1 MGDDVVRV
9 KASVAYLLGD
19 ISAPEERTGKV
30 GESLAV
36 CLVSARSVEPLRDRV
51 RAMLVWVVIERHG
64 VSLQTARTQTP
75 SRSFCHVRRDGSR
88 LGTHPA

>member
-36 CLVSARSVEPLRDRV
+36 CLVSARSVEPLGD
-51 RAMLVWVVIERHG
+51 WVVSVVI
-64 VSLQTARTQTP
+64 L
-75 SRSFCHVRRDGSR
+75 
-88 LGTHPA
+88 

>member
-30 GESLAV
+30 GKALAMRFV
-36 CLVSARSVEPLRDRV
+36 VPSQCAIGSAP
-51 RAMLVWVVIERHG
+51 
-64 VSLQTARTQTP
+64 
-75 SRSFCHVRRDGSR
+75 C
-88 LGTHPA
+88 